1 MNFWRVRIRPL
12 AWLLSLHAK
21 LFLLLGLV
29 TSVLTVA
36 VAYSIVRNSRRE
48 LENYSR
54 KLVIETAITVE
65 TDIIERDPTFKD
77 PDKLDQLLDSIAGP
91 DRSIFE
97 IDVFKRVGKGSEV
110 ELVRSSGDESAVDF
124 GPEIGS
130 YLTLKGPQAELVDL
144 NTGNKAWKVYLPIR
158 SHKPGQPPIGLIRA
172 YCDLE
177 RWEVVWN
184 NNFRRTVG
192 ILPGVLLGEFILL
205 WLILRMLISDP
216 IEAMVLTMQRLEHGE
231 AGARAP
237 VHRSDELGLIATR
250 FNDMA
255 SRLELAGEE
264 REALIHEI
272 RGLNASLQDR
282 IDAALSELQ
291 AKNDELAA
299 LVERNALLREELGV
313 QERLAVA
320 GQLTATFAHEVGT
333 PLNLVT
339 GHLQLLEAQKDL
351 PDKSRERLGV
361 IGAQIQRVGAIVRRL
376 LDLTRRPQL
385 HQQPEPFS
393 ALLSDL
399 QQLWTPT
406 LTAHGITVKAE
417 APADCC
423 LNVDHKQMEQLFI
436 NLMNNAVD
444 AMPGGGTVQ
453 IKARPGEESTP
464 GGLWWELHF
473 HDSGQGIPAELL
485 GQVFRPMFTTKPE
498 GKGTGLG
505 LSICREI
512 VRNHG
517 GEIRIES
524 APGKGTCV
532 VFTLP
537 GSATSRTQGPPTSA

>member
-1 MNFWRVRIRPL
+1 MSLWHVRIRPL
-12 AWLLSLHAK
+12 AWLRSLHAK
-21 LFLLLGLV
+21 LFLMLGLV

-36 VAYSIVRNSRRE
+36 VAYSITRNFRRE
-48 LENYSR
+48 LETYSK
-54 KLVIETAITVE
+54 KLTIEAAGTVE
-65 TDIIERDPTFKD
+65 TDIVERDPTFKD
-77 PDKLDQLLDSIAGP
+77 PDKLDQLLESIAGP
-91 DRSIFE
+91 DRSIFQ

-110 ELVRSSGDESAVDF
+110 ELVRSSGNEANVDW

-130 YLTLKGPQAELVDL
+130 YLSISGPQAELVDL
-144 NTGNKAWKVYLPIR
+144 EPAGQGWKVYLPIR
-158 SHKPGQPPIGLIRA
+158 THKVGQPPIGLIRA
-172 YCDLE
+172 YCALE
-177 RWEVVWN
+177 RWEVVWDN
-184 NNFRRTVG
+184 NRNRTLG

-216 IEAMVLTMQRLEHGE
+216 IEATVLAMQQLERGD
-231 AGARAP
+231 ATVRAP
-237 VHRSDELGLIATR
+237 VRRSDELGLIAAR

-255 SRLELAGEE
+255 AQIQLAGEE
-264 REALIHEI
+264 REALIREI
-272 RGLNASLQDR
+272 RGLNTHLQDR
-282 IDAALSELQ
+282 IDEALSELL

-299 LVERNALLREELGV
+299 LVERNALLREELGA

-333 PLNLVT
+333 PLNLVA

-351 PDKSRERLGV
+351 PKKTRERLEV
-361 IGAQIQRVGAIVRRL
+361 IGAQIQRVGDIVRRL

-385 HQQPEPFS
+385 HREPQPFGD
-393 ALLSDL
+393 LLADL

-406 LTAHGITVKAE
+406 LAAHGVTVEAE

-423 LNVDHKQMEQLFI
+423 LDVDRKQMEQLFL

-444 AMPGGGTVQ
+444 AMPSGGLVRLTA
-453 IKARPGEESTP
+453 KPSEESSP
-464 GGLWWELHF
+464 GGLWWELRVS
-473 HDSGQGIPAELL
+473 DSGQGIPADLL
-485 GQVFRPMFTTKPE
+485 SKVFRPMFTTKPE

-512 VRNHG
+512 VRGHG

-524 APGKGTCV
+524 IEGQGTSV

-537 GSATSRTQGPPTSA
+537 GVMKA

>member
-1 MNFWRVRIRPL
+1 MSFWQVRIRPL
-12 AWLLSLHAK
+12 AWLRSLHAK

-48 LENYSR
+48 LETYSR
-54 KLVIETAITVE
+54 NLVIEAAGTVE
-65 TDIIERDPTFKD
+65 TDIVERDPGFKD
-77 PDKLDQLLDSIAGP
+77 PDKLDQLLASIAGP
-91 DRSIFE
+91 DRSIFQ
-97 IDVFKRVGKGSEV
+97 IDVFKRVGKGNEV
-110 ELVRSSGDESAVDF
+110 ELVRSSGDETLVDW

-130 YLTLKGPQAELVDL
+130 FMALPKAQAELVDL
-144 NTGNKAWKVYLPIR
+144 NTGRQAWKVYLPIR
-158 SHKPGQPPIGLIRA
+158 THKLGQPPIGLIRA

-177 RWEVVWN
+177 RWEVVWDN
-184 NNFRRTVG
+184 NLKRTLRT
-192 ILPGVLLGEFILL
+192 LPGVLLGEFILL
-205 WLILRMLISDP
+205 WLILRVLISDP
-216 IEAMVLTMQRLEHGE
+216 IEAMVLTMQRLELGE
-231 AGARAP
+231 ASARAP
-237 VHRSDELGLIATR
+237 VRRSDELGLIAAR

-255 SRLELAGEE
+255 VQLERAGQE
-264 REALIHEI
+264 REALIREI
-272 RGLNASLQDR
+272 RGLNANLQDR

-299 LVERNALLREELGV
+299 MVERNALLREELGA

-339 GHLQLLEAQKDL
+339 GHLQLLDAQTDL
-351 PDKSRERLGV
+351 PDKTRERLNV
-361 IGAQIQRVGAIVRRL
+361 IHAQIQRVGDIVRRL

-385 HQQPEPFS
+385 HKEPQPFED
-393 ALLSDL
+393 LLSDL

-406 LTAHGITVKAE
+406 LAAHGITVE
-417 APADCC
+417 AQAPPGCC
-423 LNVDHKQMEQLFI
+423 LNVDRKQMEQLFL

-444 AMPGGGTVQ
+444 AMPSGGTVRLT
-453 IKARPGEESTP
+453 ALVSEESTP
-464 GGLWWELHF
+464 GGLWWELRF
-473 HDSGQGIPAELL
+473 HDSGQGIPFELL

-512 VRNHG
+512 VRGHG

-524 APGKGTCV
+524 MEGRGTTV
-532 VFTLP
+532 IFTLP
-537 GSATSRTQGPPTSA
+537 GQVSA

>member
-1 MNFWRVRIRPL
+1 MSFWRVRIRPL

-48 LENYSR
+48 LESYSR
-54 KLVIETAITVE
+54 RLVIEAAGTVE
-65 TDIIERDPTFKD
+65 TDIVERDPTFKD

-97 IDVFKRVGKGSEV
+97 IDVFKRVGKSAEV
-110 ELVRSSGDESAVDF
+110 ELVRSSGDEAVVDF

-144 NTGNKAWKVYLPIR
+144 TTGTKAWKVYLPIR

-184 NNFRRTVG
+184 NNFRRTIGV
-192 ILPGVLLGEFILL
+192 LPGVLLGEFILL

-237 VHRSDELGLIATR
+237 VHRSDELGLIAAR

-255 SRLELAGEE
+255 SRLERAGEE

-272 RGLNASLQDR
+272 RGLNANLQDR

-299 LVERNALLREELGV
+299 MVERNALLREELGA

-339 GHLQLLEAQKDL
+339 GHLQLLEAQRDL
-351 PDKSRERLGV
+351 PDKTRERLGV

-385 HQQPEPFS
+385 QQVPEPFS
-393 ALLSDL
+393 ALLAVL

-406 LTAHGITVKAE
+406 LTAHGITVE
-417 APADCC
+417 ATAPPDCC
-423 LNVDHKQMEQLFI
+423 LNVDHKLMEQLFI

-444 AMPGGGTVQ
+444 AMPGGGLVQ
-453 IKARPGEESTP
+453 IKALPGEESTP

-473 HDSGQGIPAELL
+473 HDSGQGIPTELL

-512 VRNHG
+512 VRSHG
-517 GEIRIES
+517 GDIRIES

-537 GSATSRTQGPPTSA
+537 GVVQG

>member
-1 MNFWRVRIRPL
+1 MSFWRMRIRPL
-12 AWLLSLHAK
+12 AWLRSLHAK

-48 LENYSR
+48 LESYSR
-54 KLVIETAITVE
+54 KLVLEAAGTVE
-65 TDIIERDPTFKD
+65 TDIVERDPTFKD

-91 DRSIFE
+91 DRSIFQ
-97 IDVFKRVGKGSEV
+97 IDVFKRVGKYSEV
-110 ELVRSSGDESAVDF
+110 ELVRSSGDEGVVDW

-130 YLTLKGPQAELVDL
+130 YLTLKSPQAELVDL
-144 NTGNKAWKVYLPIR
+144 NTGGRAWKVYLPIH

-177 RWEVVWN
+177 RWEVVWDN
-184 NNFRRTVG
+184 NLKRTLR

-205 WLILRMLISDP
+205 WLILRLLISDP
-216 IEAMVLTMQRLEHGE
+216 IEAMVLAMQQLESGDPS
-231 AGARAP
+231 ARAP
-237 VHRSDELGLIATR
+237 VRRSDELGLIAAR
-250 FNDMA
+250 FNNMA
-255 SRLELAGEE
+255 VQLERAGEE
-264 REALIHEI
+264 REALIREI
-272 RGLNASLQDR
+272 RGLNANLQDR
-282 IDAALSELQ
+282 IDAALSELL

-299 LVERNALLREELGV
+299 LVERNALLREELGA

-333 PLNLVT
+333 PLNLVA
-339 GHLQLLEAQKDL
+339 GHLQLLDAQPDL
-351 PDKSRERLGV
+351 PDKTRERLRV
-361 IGAQIQRVGAIVRRL
+361 IHAQIQRVGDIVRRL

-385 HQQPEPFS
+385 HKEPQPFS
-393 ALLSDL
+393 ALLADL

-406 LTAHGITVKAE
+406 LAAHGVTVEAE

-423 LNVDHKQMEQLFI
+423 LDVDRKQMEQLFL
-436 NLMNNAVD
+436 NLMNNAID
-444 AMPGGGTVQ
+444 AMPGGGGVRLT
-453 IKARPGEESTP
+453 ARPSEESTP
-464 GGLWWELHF
+464 GGLWWELRF
-473 HDSGQGIPAELL
+473 QDSGQGITPDLL

-517 GEIRIES
+517 GEIRIDSDE
-524 APGKGTCV
+524 GKGTCV

-537 GSATSRTQGPPTSA
+537 GVVKT